1 MPSTRKKETKDGRIY
16 YEITVSRAEASP
28 VCILVG
34 IPRTGGASEQLTG
47 SSRKWRLSLSGSA
60 RVAKS

>member
-1 MPSTRKKETKDGRIY
+1 MPSTRKKRRRTAEFIMK
-16 YEITVSRAEASP
+16 SQSAAAEASP

-47 SSRKWRLSLSGSA
+47 SLRKWRLSLSGSA